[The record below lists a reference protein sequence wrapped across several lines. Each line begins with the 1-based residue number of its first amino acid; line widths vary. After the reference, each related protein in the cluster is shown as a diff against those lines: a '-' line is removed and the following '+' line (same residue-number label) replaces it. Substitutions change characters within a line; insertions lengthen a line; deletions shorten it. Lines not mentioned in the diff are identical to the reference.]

1 MAKNHHWDRS
11 IFLHDTYG
19 FPIELT
25 QEISNT
31 NGFNI
36 DFEKFNILLSE
47 QKDKARHS
55 SKFSGSMEVSFS
67 YKSLKPEQLEFI
79 GHNSTKTITKI
90 AGIFTNNKPIT
101 EAKEG
106 SEIEIILEST
116 PFYPEGGGQV
126 GDQGSIISKDGQLQV
141 TDTIMPDYYS
151 KSISKTRNNPITF

>member
-1 MAKNHHWDRS
+1 MPYNDQKKGIELCITGFKEYNNIKSINQNIAKNVFDNWLKT
-11 IFLHDTYG
+11 ITGTEAFFLHDTYG

-36 DFEKFNILLSE
+36 DLEKFNILLSE

-79 GHNSTKTITKI
+79 GHNSTKTIT
-90 AGIFTNNKPIT
+90 NKH
-101 EAKEG
+101 
-106 SEIEIILEST
+106 L
-116 PFYPEGGGQV
+116 
-126 GDQGSIISKDGQLQV
+126 
-141 TDTIMPDYYS
+141 
-151 KSISKTRNNPITF
+151 